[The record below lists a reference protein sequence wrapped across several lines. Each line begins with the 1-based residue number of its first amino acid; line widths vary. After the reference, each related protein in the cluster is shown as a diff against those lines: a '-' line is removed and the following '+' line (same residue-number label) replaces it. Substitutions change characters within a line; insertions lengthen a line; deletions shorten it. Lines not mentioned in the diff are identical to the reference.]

1 MAVNYLIEIISFFSL
16 KSCNQEAFSSFSI
29 ELYSFRFLQFVFY
42 NFYFSPFCKLA
53 EKWSWKYY
61 FPKTKL
67 YYIKLQ
73 SNSNNWCKFHVDPS
87 LERPLNGQLKMS
99 GMVQRTNKTYVQ
111 FTRSTVNL
119 NESKS
124 SNSQRLEKS
133 NHIFRKLQ

>member
-1 MAVNYLIEIISFFSL
+1 MEISL
-16 KSCNQEAFSSFSI
+16 KQKYTVS
-29 ELYSFRFLQFVFY
+29 
-42 NFYFSPFCKLA
+42 NFNPIPISGVNF
-53 EKWSWKYY
+53 
-61 FPKTKL
+61 
-67 YYIKLQ
+67 
-73 SNSNNWCKFHVDPS
+73 NVDPS

-133 NHIFRKLQ
+133 VKPYL